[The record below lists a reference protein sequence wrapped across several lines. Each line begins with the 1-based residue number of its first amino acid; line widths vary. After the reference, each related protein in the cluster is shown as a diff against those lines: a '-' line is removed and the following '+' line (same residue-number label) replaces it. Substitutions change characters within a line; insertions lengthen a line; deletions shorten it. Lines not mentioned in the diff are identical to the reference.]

1 MRYQLI
7 VRRLPAIL
15 EMQVESLLQNI
26 DTPIVINNLPTLLK
40 RIAGADLPHGADI
53 LIQLHGRMR
62 TQHYPKTASP
72 SIAFQTVDLKLYVV
86 TLTC

>member
-1 MRYQLI
+1 
-7 VRRLPAIL
+7 
-15 EMQVESLLQNI
+15 MQVESLLQHV

-62 TQHYPKTASP
+62 TQHYPKTVSLP
-72 SIAFQTVDLKLYVV
+72 SAFPTVDLKLYVV
-86 TLTC
+86 TLKC